1 MAEKEII
8 EKEPAVKEDAAE
20 TKTEAKKPRRTT
32 RRRNS
37 LRPMEFLFRQIY
49 DTSGNAVVGYECM
62 LQINDKKLGCLTYD
76 KIASV
81 AEKTTLISRV
91 GNWELEEACEVLK
104 RAYDAGKH
112 VHLLFL
118 PLSPKHIVRP
128 DFFDKLDSILKKY
141 DISYSRFVFEIM
153 DSEFFNYGKEFT
165 KALTV
170 LREKGVKIALKD
182 FGAESSSLTK
192 LRDMPIDYLM
202 LDSEFMTDISH
213 DKRSRDIT
221 ESVVEMAQK
230 LDIMVIGTGV
240 DTKEQ
245 LQITKEMRCYLVA
258 GRYFSVPDR
267 EDRAI
272 N

>member
-1 MAEKEII
+1 MAENEII
-8 EKEPAVKEDAAE
+8 ENEAVETAE
-20 TKTEAKKPRRTT
+20 AVEAVATSETAVDGSAKKKTEKKTEAKKPRKTT
-32 RRRNS
+32 RRRNA
-37 LRPMEFLFRQIY
+37 LRPIEFLFQQIY

-81 AEKTTLISRV
+81 AERTTLISRL
-91 GNWELEEACEVLK
+91 GNWALEEACEVLK
-104 RAYDAGKH
+104 RTYDAGKH

-118 PLSPKHIVRP
+118 PLSPKHIIRP

-141 DISYSRFVFEIM
+141 DISYGRFVFEIY
-153 DSEFFNYGKEFT
+153 DSEFFNYGKEFS
-165 KALTV
+165 KAIAA

-192 LRDMPIDYLM
+192 LHDMQIDYLM
-202 LDSEFMTDISH
+202 LDPEFMTDITN
-213 DKRSRDIT
+213 KRSRDIT
-221 ESVVEMAQK
+221 ESIVEMAQK

-245 LQITKEMRCYLVA
+245 LNVTKEM
-258 GRYFSVPDR
+258 
-267 EDRAI
+267 
-272 N
+272 